1 MEGMRMMKH
10 GIVYGSIFLMLVYAV
25 YADPSVNSISG
36 TAEHG
41 QTITISGSQFG
52 AKSPAAPLMW
62 DDGEG
67 KTLNNPDVLTTVT
80 GYSEAWPDNRFDVR
94 DQWKLQYRSEG
105 FRSVPA
111 AHEQSSSYIT
121 GGHWSDH
128 DDAGR
133 NVALT
138 TDSGSFPNEWYAS
151 WYVRLDPEWPT
162 SDYACTLVKN
172 YKDYVFQPGGQ
183 SYTGNRIAG
192 DPGQNAF
199 NYDAC
204 TSCIANRNDL
214 ITPNPQQIC
223 GGIRID
229 CNQNYCRNDPNR
241 RWIESSPSEVF
252 NWKRNEVLLQNTP
265 GDYKRY
271 HYAIGTRTV
280 AFDVS
285 CPNGEDLVE
294 WDIRSFTVGG
304 FMKNSDS
311 SQPGT
316 NYDYPD
322 YSPIRDITDH
332 WYTWVQRGTSDVYY
346 VTFDGASVGDNSL
359 DPWIKVRPLI
369 VRIGGVDSRTEGD
382 INSLGYGEWAYGD
395 FDSLGY
401 NTMYVRLPESV
412 PDRDPGDNGPCYLV
426 LTDDRQ
432 GQKGNGRTHP
442 DAFRYFDDIYI
453 DTTWSR
459 VVLANNQDYDSAT
472 IVEPQIPSAWSG
484 NSISATIN
492 LGAITD
498 STAYLFVF
506 DADNNHNGGYEIQVG
521 GSGSSTCG
529 NNQLETGEECDNGS
543 SNGLICLP
551 QYDESCSY
559 CSGLCRDII
568 VQGAFCGDYD
578 CDIDDENC
586 TTCQVD
592 CGECSVDC
600 AHDADEVPC
609 DGVVSITELVAYIN
623 RWIDDDVTLQ
633 DVVGAIV
640 EWRG

>member
-10 GIVYGSIFLMLVYAV
+10 GIVYGSIFLILVYAV

-36 TAEHG
+36 TVEHG

-67 KTLNNPDVLTTVT
+67 KALNDPDVLTQVT

-94 DQWKLQYRSEG
+94 DQWKLQYRNEG
-105 FRSVPA
+105 FRSVSG
-111 AHEQSSSYIT
+111 AHGHSSNYIA

-128 DDAGR
+128 DDKGR

-138 TDSGSFPNEWYAS
+138 ADSGSFPNEWYAS
-151 WYVRLDPEWPT
+151 WYVRLDPLWPT
-162 SDYACTLVKN
+162 DNDECTIVPN
-172 YKDYVFQPGGQ
+172 YKDFVFQTGAVSYTYYTAPQTEGIFRYSACTRCIVREEEDITVNLQQACGGSNNVDALPRPSERFGWKRREVVLSNSPGVFDTFSYDGSTRVQ
-183 SYTGNRIAG
+183 SYDIT
-192 DPGQNAF
+192 
-199 NYDAC
+199 C
-204 TSCIANRNDL
+204 TDL
-214 ITPNPQQIC
+214 I
-223 GGIRID
+223 
-229 CNQNYCRNDPNR
+229 
-241 RWIESSPSEVF
+241 
-252 NWKRNEVLLQNTP
+252 
-265 GDYKRY
+265 DY
-271 HYAIGTRTV
+271 G
-280 AFDVS
+280 
-285 CPNGEDLVE
+285 
-294 WDIRSFTVGG
+294 IRSFTVGG

-311 SQPGT
+311 SNPS
-316 NYDYPD
+316 NPPYDYPNW
-322 YSPIRDITDH
+322 SPLRDISDH
-332 WYTWVQRGTSDVYY
+332 WYTWVQRGTADVYY
-346 VTFDGASVGDNSL
+346 ATFNGARIGDSSEN
-359 DPWIKVRPLI
+359 PWIKVRPLI
-369 VRIGGVDSRTEGD
+369 VKIGGVDSRTEGD
-382 INSLGYGEWAYGD
+382 INSLEYGEWVYGD

-401 NTMYVRLPESV
+401 NTMYVRLPQGTQ
-412 PDRDPGDNGPCYLV
+412 DRNPGDNGPCYLV

-521 GSGSSTCG
+521 GSGSGACG
-529 NNQLETGEECDNGS
+529 NNQIETGEECDNGS

-568 VQGAFCGDYD
+568 VQGAYCGDD
-578 CDIDDENC
+578 WCDIDDENC

-592 CGECSVDC
+592 CGVCQVECV
-600 AHDADEVPC
+600 HDADNNPC
-609 DGVVSITELVAYIN
+609 DRVVSISELIDYIDS
-623 RWIDDDVTLQ
+623 WKAGEVSLQ
-633 DVVGAIV
+633 NVMGAIV
-640 EWRG
+640 AWKG